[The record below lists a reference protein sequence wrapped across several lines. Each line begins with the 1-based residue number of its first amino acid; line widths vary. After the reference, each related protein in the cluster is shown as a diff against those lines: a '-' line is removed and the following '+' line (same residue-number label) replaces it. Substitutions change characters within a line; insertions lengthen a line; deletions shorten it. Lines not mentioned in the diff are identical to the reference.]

1 MLNAILELQ
10 LRVQY
15 APRHTPENFKIMKP
29 DIHPDYR
36 EVDVVCSCGNR
47 FSTRSTYGS
56 ESLQIDVCALCHPF
70 FTGKQKIVD
79 SAGQVDKFRKR
90 YGKKG

>member
-1 MLNAILELQ
+1 
-10 LRVQY
+10 
-15 APRHTPENFKIMKP
+15 MKP

-36 EVDVVCSCGNR
+36 EVEVVCTCGNR
-47 FSTRSTYGS
+47 FITRSTYGS
-56 ESLQIDVCALCHPF
+56 ESLHIDVCSLCHPF

-90 YGKKG
+90 YGRKG